1 MEMAYLSRV
10 PAHVRKTFGAQST
23 ERVMRKLCI
32 HLAFLIIFS
41 ALAMTA
47 QAQAPISGA
56 FGYALGAKYEGDLS
70 GRSINED
77 GFFEIEFSPAAGAK
91 DFEVYLLSVAPDD
104 GRIAQI
110 VAARTFAEKSDAKVF
125 LFAREKEL
133 EEAYGPSRIEE
144 GAMVIE
150 NGAKSVALSLD
161 EEDESRVVAVVY
173 QDDDLTARVLL
184 GQDAGVGGE

>member
-1 MEMAYLSRV
+1 
-10 PAHVRKTFGAQST
+10 
-23 ERVMRKLCI
+23 MRKLS
-32 HLAFLIIFS
+32 LLPAFLVVFS
-41 ALAMTA
+41 VMVFPAL
-47 QAQAPISGA
+47 AQAPINGA

-70 GRSINED
+70 GYSVNED
-77 GFFEIEFSPAAGAK
+77 GFFEIEFSPAAEPRNF
-91 DFEVYLLSVAPDD
+91 DVYLLSVAPDD

-110 VAARTFAEKSDAKVF
+110 VAAKTFAEKSDAEVF

-133 EEAYGPSRIEE
+133 EAAYGPSRIEE

-161 EEDESRVVAVVY
+161 EEDESQVVAVVY

-184 GQDAGVGGE
+184 GQDPGEVSN